1 MSSHPFT
8 AQVRVALKGES
19 VPLQRGTVVGA
30 AKPQVGSLN
39 VPLDSV
45 IVEWDNGA
53 VQKVT
58 IRSLILESQ
67 VEAEE
72 AKMMKENEKLEEE
85 FADLTTQI
93 QEKLAQAA
101 KLISESTSLAEEAG
115 TDLQSLYDETRP
127 LMRALDDAGWS
138 TSSMRC

>member
-8 AQVRVALKGES
+8 RDTRVALKGES

-30 AKPQVGSLN
+30 AKPTIGSLN
-39 VPLDSV
+39 VPLEAV
-45 IVEWDNGA
+45 VVEWDKGG

-58 IRSLILESQ
+58 IRSIILETEA
-67 VEAEE
+67 EAEE
-72 AKMMKENEKLEEE
+72 AKLTKEKEKLEEE
-85 FADLTTQI
+85 FDSAANQI
-93 QEKLAQAA
+93 QEKLAKAA
-101 KLISESTSLAEEAG
+101 KLISESASLAEGAG
-115 TDLQSLYDETRP
+115 TDLQSLYEETRP